1 MLERIKIFR
10 FLHIFNLITFA
21 CFFAFL
27 TYAQNL
33 TVKGSVISAEDGQ
46 PIPGVNIR
54 IDGTEMGSSTN
65 FDGFY
70 SIEVPENSNLIF
82 SYIGMQETKITVTQ
96 STHNVV
102 MEVNTTGLDEVVV
115 VGYGTM
121 KKESLLELFL
131 L

>member
-1 MLERIKIFR
+1 
-10 FLHIFNLITFA
+10 
-21 CFFAFL
+21 
-27 TYAQNL
+27 
-33 TVKGSVISAEDGQ
+33 
-46 PIPGVNIR
+46 
-54 IDGTEMGSSTN
+54 MGSSTN

-121 KKESLLELFL
+121 KKELTGAVSSEVGRNYQNCYI
-131 L
+131 